1 MSLTDDW
8 KAGKLNSGWYFVK
21 IDNEVY
27 PDYYN
32 NYFVQSGDVDGLQ
45 VLAHCNYDH
54 ISELEKEVQTLTN
67 NYNLLKKQQVLDI
80 AHGQALVD
88 EFGDY
93 EVLYEELQRL
103 RKIAAKYNRI
113 KINGN
118 YPDKISR
125 LKSRIK
131 HLLDLQ
137 ANQDKEVEKLR
148 NLLWEC
154 EYILSRQNWAKLTFS
169 DGKFFVLKDLLARIN
184 EVLK

>member
-8 KAGKLNSGWYFVK
+8 NAGKLDSGWYFVK
-21 IDNEVY
+21 IDNQVY

-45 VLAHCNYDH
+45 VLAPCDYDH
-54 ISELEKEVQTLTN
+54 ISELEK
-67 NYNLLKKQQVLDI
+67 K
-80 AHGQALVD
+80 
-88 EFGDY
+88 
-93 EVLYEELQRL
+93 
-103 RKIAAKYNRI
+103 AKEYDRI

>member
-8 KAGKLNSGWYFVK
+8 NAGKLDSGWYFVK
-21 IDNEVY
+21 IDNQVY

-45 VLAHCNYDH
+45 VLAPCDYDH
-54 ISELEKEVQTLTN
+54 ISELEK
-67 NYNLLKKQQVLDI
+67 K
-80 AHGQALVD
+80 
-88 EFGDY
+88 
-93 EVLYEELQRL
+93 
-103 RKIAAKYNRI
+103 AKEYDRI

-125 LKSRIK
+125 FKSRIK